1 MIFIDC
7 LLMSIDVYCI
17 SHISLHFMD
26 CMISRGWLC
35 HIVPSLEVEVVE
47 VGGQK
52 PAKVSDDLASPR
64 GSLWITLTADCRH
77 HHSSID
83 STIDS
88 SYLTSYISTHICYIW
103 CDHFNMENLWEFPD
117 FQGQVARA
125 DSISSRRCHEWH
137 LVVPVTGNCLELF
150 ETFVIPSVILSS
162 FVHPFPSLSS
172 NVLRCF
178 EYMLLKSDE
187 LLINHSDMHSTCNDD
202 CVN

>member
-1 MIFIDC
+1 MIVIDC

-64 GSLWITLTADCRH
+64 GSLRITLTADDIIIQPSIQPSIH
-77 HHSSID
+77 HD

-88 SYLTSYISTHICYIW
+88 SYFIIYFKTHFYIW
-103 CDHFNMENLWEFPD
+103 CDHFKLENLWEFPD

-125 DSISSRRCHEWH
+125 DSISSRRCDTSDTMWH
-137 LVVPVTGNCLELF
+137 
-150 ETFVIPSVILSS
+150 
-162 FVHPFPSLSS
+162 
-172 NVLRCF
+172 
-178 EYMLLKSDE
+178 
-187 LLINHSDMHSTCNDD
+187 
-202 CVN
+202 